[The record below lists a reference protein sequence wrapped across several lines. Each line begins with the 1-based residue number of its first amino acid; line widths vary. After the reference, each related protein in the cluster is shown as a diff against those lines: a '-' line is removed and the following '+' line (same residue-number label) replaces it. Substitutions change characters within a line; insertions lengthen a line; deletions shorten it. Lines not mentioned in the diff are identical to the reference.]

1 MDILFYLKFLLAA
14 FFLYAGITHFRHP
27 KFFYRITPPYLK
39 KWEHPINIIVGVAE
53 ILGAIGLVIPN
64 QQIQS
69 AAAWG
74 LIALLIAV
82 FPANVYHLQSKG
94 AGMKVPIWGLWLR
107 LPLQF
112 VLIAW
117 TYAYT

>member
-1 MDILFYLKFLLAA
+1 MTILYYLKFLLAA
-14 FFLYAGITHFRHP
+14 FFLYAGITHFRRP
-27 KFFYRITPPYLK
+27 RFFYRITPPLLK
-39 KWEHPINIIVGVAE
+39 RWEKPINIIVGVSE
-53 ILGAIGLVIPN
+53 ILGAIGLVVPN

-74 LIALLIAV
+74 IIALLVAV

-94 AGMKVPIWGLWLR
+94 AGMKIPIWALWLR

-117 TYAYT
+117 AYAYT